1 MKYDYTLKRSKRK
14 SLALEISYTSEIIV
28 RSPMHLSQRKIDD
41 FVNKHEQWIEKHLE
55 KQNNRQCAKELTTQQ
70 IAELKRQAREVIPQK
85 VEYYSNLMELYPTG
99 VKITSAQRRF
109 GSCNGK
115 NSICFSYRLMQ
126 YPSEAIDYVVVH
138 ELAHIKHKDHSKNF
152 YSLIAQ
158 YMPDYKARD
167 ALLKNM

>member
-14 SLALEISYTSEIIV
+14 SLALEISYTAEIIV
-28 RSPMHLSQRKIDD
+28 RAPMHLSQRKINN
-41 FVNKHEQWIEKHLE
+41 FVQKHEQWIEKHLE
-55 KQNNRQCAKELTTQQ
+55 KQSKRQCAKELTTQQ
-70 IAELKRQAREVIPQK
+70 IAELKKQAREVIPQK